1 MHDTRLLIAMMQKS
15 TRGSRWIISWT
26 QAHSVLW
33 WLWKQ
38 MQSFNI
44 QAGKYKARRRE
55 WSCCFFQHKWWGFSN
70 SEFVSI
76 LCAIK
81 RVLTHSAP
89 SATAEFVYHIA
100 VEEASLQDTLCM
112 LWPQIQSGLQ
122 SSRQMRSRA
131 HWARLRFAPWNVYLD
146 FPAAISSLL
155 PNPIKNL
162 AAV

>member
-1 MHDTRLLIAMMQKS
+1 M
-15 TRGSRWIISWT
+15 
-26 QAHSVLW
+26 
-33 WLWKQ
+33 
-38 MQSFNI
+38 
-44 QAGKYKARRRE
+44 
-55 WSCCFFQHKWWGFSN
+55 
-70 SEFVSI
+70 FVSI

-81 RVLTHSAP
+81 RVLTNSAS

-112 LWPQIQSGLQ
+112 LWPQSQSGLQ
-122 SSRQMRSRA
+122 SSRQLHSRA
-131 HWARLRFAPWNVYLD
+131 QWARLGFGFYLD